1 MFISTDIRLN
11 RLDYDQY
18 KKLHVN
24 YNIMNKIW
32 QGRLDGEELLYH
44 RIFQRVKEEID
55 YNAVSTK
62 DFVLHGFA
70 VDEGVSR
77 NKGRQGAK
85 DAPDMIRRNMSN
97 FPVIL
102 PDFSLLDF
110 GNITCDDGNLENAQQ
125 NLANKISDVLLK
137 GGRSLVLGGG
147 HEVTYG
153 HYSGVKKAFAGQKI
167 GIINFDAHFDN
178 REPENGVGASS
189 GTGFWQIAQEGEI
202 NSLHIGIQRNSNTLK
217 LFDTAHQFGM
227 KYILADELFF
237 ENLPS
242 VYERVNQLTESVDV
256 LYMTI
261 CMDVFNA
268 SIAPGVSASAYNGIF
283 ADAAFMHL
291 YKHILKSE
299 KLQALD
305 IAEVNPQFDIQER
318 TGRLAASLVNEWF
331 MI

>member
-1 MFISTDIRLN
+1 M
-11 RLDYDQY
+11 
-18 KKLHVN
+18 
-24 YNIMNKIW
+24 IW
-32 QGRLDGEELLYH
+32 QGRLDGEELLHH
-44 RIFQRVKEEID
+44 RIFQRVKEENNYDTI
-55 YNAVSTK
+55 STN

-70 VDEGVSR
+70 VDEGVRR

-85 DAPDMIRRNMSN
+85 DAPDVIRKNMSN
-97 FPVIL
+97 FPVIR

-110 GNITCDDGNLENAQQ
+110 GNITCEDGNLENTQ
-125 NLANKISDVLLK
+125 NELAKNVSKVLLK
-137 GGRSLVLGGG
+137 GGKSLVLGGG
-147 HEVTYG
+147 HEVTFG
-153 HYSGVKKAFAGQKI
+153 HYRGVRTAFQEQKI

-178 REPENGVGASS
+178 RQPEDGVGASS

-242 VYERVNQLTESVDV
+242 IYERVNELAESVDF
-256 LYMTI
+256 LYVTI

-268 SIAPGVSASAYNGIF
+268 AIAPGVSASAYNGIF
-283 ADAAFMHL
+283 ADSAFMHV
-291 YKHILKSE
+291 YRHILKND
-299 KLQALD
+299 KLIALD
-305 IAEVNPQFDIQER
+305 IAEVNPSFDIQDH
-318 TGRLAASLVNEWF
+318 TARLAASLANEWF

>member
-1 MFISTDIRLN
+1 M
-11 RLDYDQY
+11 
-18 KKLHVN
+18 
-24 YNIMNKIW
+24 IW
-32 QGRLDGEELLYH
+32 QGRLDGDELLHH
-44 RIFQRVKEEID
+44 RIFQRVKEENNYDSI
-55 YNAVSTK
+55 STN

-70 VDEGVSR
+70 VDEGVRR

-85 DAPDMIRRNMSN
+85 DAPDIIRKNMSN
-97 FPVIL
+97 FPVIR
-102 PDFSLLDF
+102 PDFSILDF
-110 GNITCDDGNLENAQQ
+110 GNIVCDDANLEKTQ
-125 NLANKISDVLLK
+125 NELAKSISKVLLK
-137 GGRSLVLGGG
+137 GGKSLVLGGG
-147 HEVTYG
+147 HEVTFG
-153 HYSGVKKAFAGQKI
+153 HYRGVKTAFPEQKI

-178 REPENGVGASS
+178 RQPENGVEASS

-242 VYERVNQLTESVDV
+242 VYERVNELADSVDV

-291 YKHILKSE
+291 YKHILKNE
-299 KLQALD
+299 KLVALD
-305 IAEVNPQFDIQER
+305 IAEVNPHFDIQDR
-318 TGRLAASLVNEWF
+318 TARLAASLANEWF

>member
-1 MFISTDIRLN
+1 M
-11 RLDYDQY
+11 
-18 KKLHVN
+18 
-24 YNIMNKIW
+24 IW
-32 QGRLDGEELLYH
+32 QGRLDGEELLHH
-44 RIFQRVKEEID
+44 RIFQRVKEENNYDKI
-55 YNAVSTK
+55 STN

-70 VDEGVSR
+70 VDEGVRR
-77 NKGRQGAK
+77 NKGREGAK
-85 DAPDMIRRNMSN
+85 DAPEIIRKNMAN
-97 FPVIL
+97 FPVIR

-110 GNITCDDGNLENAQQ
+110 GNITCEDGNLENTQKE
-125 NLANKISDVLLK
+125 LAKKVSKVLLK
-137 GGRSLVLGGG
+137 GGKSLVLGGG
-147 HEVTYG
+147 HEVTFG
-153 HYSGVKKAFAGQKI
+153 HYRGVKTAFPEQKI

-178 REPENGVGASS
+178 RKPENGVGPSS

-242 VYERVNQLTESVDV
+242 VYERVNELAESVDF

-291 YKHILKSE
+291 YRHILRNE
-299 KLQALD
+299 KLLALD
-305 IAEVNPQFDIQER
+305 IAEVNPVFDIQHH
-318 TGRLAASLVNEWF
+318 TARLAASLANEWF

>member
-1 MFISTDIRLN
+1 M
-11 RLDYDQY
+11 
-18 KKLHVN
+18 
-24 YNIMNKIW
+24 IW
-32 QGRLDGEELLYH
+32 QGRLDGEELLHH
-44 RIFQRVKEEID
+44 RIFQRVKEENNYDKI
-55 YNAVSTK
+55 STN

-70 VDEGVSR
+70 VDEGVRR

-85 DAPDMIRRNMSN
+85 DAPEIIRKNMAN
-97 FPVIL
+97 FPVIR

-110 GNITCDDGNLENAQQ
+110 GNISCEDGNLENTQ
-125 NLANKISDVLLK
+125 NELAKKVSKVLLK
-137 GGRSLVLGGG
+137 GGKSLVLGGG
-147 HEVTYG
+147 HEVTFG
-153 HYSGVKKAFAGQKI
+153 HYRGVKTAFPEQKI

-178 REPENGVGASS
+178 RQPENGVGPSS
-189 GTGFWQIAQEGEI
+189 GTGFWQIAQEGDI

-242 VYERVNQLTESVDV
+242 VYERVNELANSVDF

-291 YKHILKSE
+291 YRHILRNE
-299 KLQALD
+299 KLVALD
-305 IAEVNPQFDIQER
+305 IAEVNPLFDIQHH
-318 TGRLAASLVNEWF
+318 TARLAASLANEWF